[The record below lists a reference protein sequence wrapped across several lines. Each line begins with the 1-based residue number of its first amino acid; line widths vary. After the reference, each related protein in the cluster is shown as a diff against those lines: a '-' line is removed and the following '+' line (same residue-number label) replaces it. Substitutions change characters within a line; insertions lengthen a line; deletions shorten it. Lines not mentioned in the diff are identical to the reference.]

1 MKFSEL
7 VRLLEREDFS
17 LVKEKGLDP
26 VLRQGWS
33 PTPDSCRFSWRE
45 GSADR
50 DVPRN
55 FESGRTE
62 TKMKR

>member
-7 VRLLEREDFS
+7 VRLLEREGFLIDRR
-17 LVKEKGLDP
+17 EGLDP

-33 PTPDSCRFSWRE
+33 STPDSCRFSWRE

-50 DVPRN
+50 DVPGN

>member
-1 MKFSEL
+1 MKFSKL
-7 VRLLEREDFS
+7 VRLLEREGFS
-17 LVKEKGLDP
+17 EGLDP

-33 PTPDSCRFSWRE
+33 STPDSCRFLWRE
-45 GSADR
+45 GSANR